1 MSKAIEIEGPM
12 IVLRYDSPETEQSV
26 QSTIRL
32 IQEALMSRALLAQN
46 EVNADMVASKRRIRV
61 DVI

>member
-12 IVLRYDSPETEQSV
+12 IVLRYDLPETEQSI
-26 QSTIRL
+26 QSVIRL
-32 IQEALMSRALLAQN
+32 VQEALMSRALLAQN
-46 EVNADMVASKRRIRV
+46 EINADMIARKRRIRL